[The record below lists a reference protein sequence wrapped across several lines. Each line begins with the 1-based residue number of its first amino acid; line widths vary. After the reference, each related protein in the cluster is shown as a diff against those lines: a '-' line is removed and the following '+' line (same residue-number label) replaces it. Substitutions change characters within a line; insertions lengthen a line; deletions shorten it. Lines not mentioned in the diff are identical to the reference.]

1 MGYNSEN
8 YRRIRGE
15 YETKYKR
22 AHEDADRRRA
32 QLHDAVPGV
41 REIDAQLGRVGL
53 EIMNAIVKG
62 GAATAKQIS
71 DICAKNEQLQA
82 KRAELLSKYGYPEDY
97 SDVRY
102 ECPVCSDS
110 GFVDGKMCACMKKE
124 LVMAGCESSGMG
136 HLMRSQSF
144 ENFSLD
150 YYRQNAAELSEMD
163 RNLSVAYRYA
173 ENFKV
178 GVSGNL
184 LLMGQSGQYNYKR
197 CTLRNETAAAQLSVF
212 EFAKAT
218 LNTAFLLSKKYMPY
232 YKWSFRALRELSPD
246 CKALASDL
254 EYLLSSGND
263 ETQLKKK
270 CEIIENIC
278 TDISQKLK
286 EQDIAD
292 AVGADTEWLAYAV
305 NDMIKDNA
313 IRNMHILAAV

>member
-1 MGYNSEN
+1 MSEAGGYMKGLELARKFYEQHGEPMLGGQFSHILPFIAVGLTGSGSECYGYDDDVSQDHDFEPGFCIFLPDEAVVDRKTAFELERAYSKLPKEFMGFKRSVISPVGGNRHGVIRTADFFEAKIGKRDGVLSPEEWLSLPDYVLAEATNGEIFFDN
-8 YRRIRGE
+8 YGEITRIRE
-15 YETKYKR
+15 SI
-22 AHEDADRRRA
+22 AH
-32 QLHDAVPGV
+32 
-41 REIDAQLGRVGL
+41 
-53 EIMNAIVKG
+53 
-62 GAATAKQIS
+62 
-71 DICAKNEQLQA
+71 
-82 KRAELLSKYGYPEDY
+82 YPED
-97 SDVRY
+97 VRL
-102 ECPVCSDS
+102 
-110 GFVDGKMCACMKKE
+110 KK
-124 LVMAGCESSGMG
+124 LA
-136 HLMRSQSF
+136 
-144 ENFSLD
+144 
-150 YYRQNAAELSEMD
+150 
-163 RNLSVAYRYA
+163 
-173 ENFKV
+173 
-178 GVSGNL
+178 GNL

-197 CTLRNETAAAQLSVF
+197 CALRNETAAAQLSVF

-286 EQDIAD
+286 EQGIAD